1 MKEEL
6 PVEEEL
12 SLSDIFRTLLSKI
25 KLLIVVLLA
34 GVLVGGATGALLTMN
49 THYYGTEIQFYVNPK
64 EKEEGANESTYG
76 VYGAYGAHVMDNM
89 IKLLESDLFTEQLML
104 RGKTLPDK
112 GLSAEL
118 DRKIDEANAKQVLA
132 APLVT
137 AAEEAEEIKDD
148 AVASFNATWQNEH
161 KDEVFNVKAYEQ
173 GKYSQAV
180 NEAYELA
187 QEAIEDAEEKKE
199 LADEATKT
207 YEEAKVAA
215 LWEWRAMKSYKEE
228 HEKFSK
234 SVEYSY
240 LATGESSSSVSNL
253 AKSFIYVKIS
263 VLSDEEFAKEILTL
277 LRKEVASFIAANMI
291 VPAGYVGTSCEETTT
306 RSMIELTNEGY
317 MLKSAITY
325 GLLAGVLSMLVAAAI
340 VVIIDRS
347 DKRLR
352 DHDLVSK
359 QFNIPVLGVIPSI
372 PEEVLNEWKHLNE
385 EKGGEA

>member
-6 PVEEEL
+6 QVEEEL
-12 SLSDIFRTLLSKI
+12 SLSDIFRTLLAKI
-25 KLLIVVLLA
+25 KLLIIVLLV
-34 GVLVGGATGALLTMN
+34 GVFVGGAAGALLTMN
-49 THYYGTEIQFYVNPK
+49 IHYYGTEIQFYVNPK

-112 GLSAEL
+112 GLSATL
-118 DRKIDEANAKQVLA
+118 DTKIDEANAKKA
-132 APLVT
+132 IANPLVDD
-137 AAEEAEEIKDD
+137 AEEAEETKDD

-187 QEAIEDAEEKKE
+187 QEALEEYEAKRA
-199 LADEATKT
+199 LANEAMKA
-207 YEEAKVAA
+207 YEEAKLAA
-215 LWEWRAMKSYKEE
+215 LWEWRAMESYKEE
-228 HEKFSK
+228 HEKFSEA
-234 SVEYSY
+234 VEYSY
-240 LATGESSSSVSNL
+240 LATGETASSVTNL

-277 LRKEVASFIAANMI
+277 LRKEVASFISANMI

-317 MLKSAITY
+317 MFKSAITY
-325 GLLAGVLSMLVAAAI
+325 GLLAGVLSMLVAAVIA
-340 VVIIDRS
+340 VIIDRS

-352 DHDLVSK
+352 DYDLVSK
-359 QFNIPVLGVIPSI
+359 QFNIPVLGVIPTI
-372 PEEVLNEWKHLNE
+372 AEEVLNEWKHLND

>member
-6 PVEEEL
+6 QVEEEL
-12 SLSDIFRTLLSKI
+12 SLSEIFRTLLTKI
-25 KLLIVVLLA
+25 KLLVIVLLA
-34 GVLVGGATGALLTMN
+34 GVIVGGAAGGLLTMN
-49 THYYGTEIQFYVNPK
+49 THYYGTEIEFYVNPK

-89 IKLLESDLFTEQLML
+89 VKLLSSDLFTERLML
-104 RGKTLPDK
+104 RGNTLPEK

-118 DRKIDEANAKQVLA
+118 DSKIDEAVAKQAVA
-132 APLVT
+132 EPLVE
-137 AAEEAEEIKDD
+137 AYKDAEEARED

-161 KDEVFNVKAYEQ
+161 PDEVFNVKAYEQ

-180 NEAYELA
+180 NQSYEISQDAKSEA
-187 QEAIEDAEEKKE
+187 EDKKA
-199 LADEATKT
+199 LADEATKA
-207 YEEAKVAA
+207 YEDAKVVA
-215 LWEWRAMKSYKEE
+215 LWEWRAMESYKEE
-228 HEKFSK
+228 HEKFK
-234 SVEYSY
+234 ESVEYSY
-240 LATGESSSSVSNL
+240 LATGESSASVSNL

-263 VLSDEEFAKEILTL
+263 VLSDEDFAKEILSL
-277 LRKEVASFIAANMI
+277 LRTEVADFISENMI

-317 MLKSAITY
+317 TLKSAAIGGLLV
-325 GLLAGVLSMLVAAAI
+325 GLLALFVAAAI

-359 QFNIPVLGVIPSI
+359 QFDVPVLGVIPSI
-372 PEEVLNEWKHLNE
+372 PEEVLNEWKFLND
-385 EKGGEA
+385 EKGGNV